1 MKFVCFDC
9 ERAYML
15 QERSNP
21 FLCDCGGLL
30 EVKHDFQK
38 VDVVRLKL
46 EFDKRLTERMSSWAS
61 GVWRYKELIYP
72 EMPEA
77 YITSRY
83 EGNTGL
89 YPSETLAQFAGVRK
103 LMLKAQSENPSG
115 SFKDNGMSVAVSH
128 GRSLGYT
135 RFTCTST
142 GNTSSSLAMYA
153 AWAGCSSYVFLPR
166 HHISMNKVLQTLA
179 YGAQVI
185 SFEGTYD
192 DGIRFSELHSE
203 QLGLYVCNSINP
215 FRIEGQKSIV
225 FEIAQQLRWQMPDWI
240 VVPGGALSNATAL
253 GKGLHELK
261 ELGFIDKLPRV
272 AVVQA
277 EGASPFHQLV
287 AQGDV
292 QLKPALNPYTRA
304 TAMNIG
310 NPPSWK
316 KALHYAILHTE
327 GVTVSVTDEEI
338 MLAKGMIN
346 RSGIGCEPASAASVA
361 GLRKLAGAG
370 IIDKECTVVCL
381 LTGHILKDTEAI
393 QEVYNG
399 DRTSAAPTNPMLQ
412 TSNLT
417 VEEVRPYIAD
427 RQ

>member
-1 MKFVCFDC
+1 MKFVCIDC
-9 ERAYML
+9 VKAYRLEER
-15 QERSNP
+15 RNP

-30 EVKHDFQK
+30 EVRQDYRG
-38 VDVVRLKL
+38 VDGERLKL
-46 EFDKRLTERMSSWAS
+46 EFDNRLADRMSSWAS
-61 GVWRYKELIYP
+61 GVWRYKELIAP
-72 EMPEA
+72 ELPDE

-89 YPSETLAQFAGVRK
+89 YPSATLAEFAGVRW

-115 SFKDNGMSVAVSH
+115 SFKDNGMAVAVSH
-128 GRSLGYT
+128 GRSLGYR

-153 AWAGCSSYVFLPR
+153 AWAGCSSYVFLPQ

-253 GKGLHELK
+253 GKGLYELK
-261 ELGFIDKLPRV
+261 ELGMIDKPPRV

-277 EGASPFHQLV
+277 EGASPFHRMV
-287 AQGDV
+287 AHGDAR
-292 QLKPALNPYTRA
+292 LKPVRNPYTRA

-316 KALHYAILHTE
+316 KALQYAIKYTE

-338 MLAKGMIN
+338 MLAKGRID

-361 GLRKLAGAG
+361 GLKKLAASG
-370 IIDKECTVVCL
+370 IIDKECTAVCL

-393 QEVYNG
+393 EALYQGTLASSE
-399 DRTSAAPTNPMLQ
+399 AAPSILHTPD
-412 TSNLT
+412 LT
-417 VEEVRPYIAD
+417 LDEVRRFITEL
-427 RQ
+427 